1 MCCWEK
7 KKEKNCFENLGTSC
21 NWANHLDMM
30 VAVVAVAH
38 CSSGKVLE
46 VAMAVGSL
54 AGRCFHIV
62 VVGWSSYELVVD
74 HKVVMVVAV
83 IGAVT
88 HKMFGVDKY
97 LFAAVVKSKLCCNN
111 LGCGFVVA
119 VVCFC
124 LWFLLESYLN

>member
-1 MCCWEK
+1 
-7 KKEKNCFENLGTSC
+7 
-21 NWANHLDMM
+21 M

-38 CSSGKVLE
+38 CSSGKMFAMAHCSSGKMFAM
-46 VAMAVGSL
+46 AMAVGNL
-54 AGRCFHIV
+54 TGRCFHIV
-62 VVGWSSYELVVD
+62 VVVV
-74 HKVVMVVAV
+74 VVAV

-88 HKMFGVDKY
+88 HKMFGVDKH
-97 LFAAVVKSKLCCNN
+97 LFAAVVKSKMGCDS

>member
-1 MCCWEK
+1 
-7 KKEKNCFENLGTSC
+7 
-21 NWANHLDMM
+21 M

-38 CSSGKVLE
+38 CSSGKMFAM
-46 VAMAVGSL
+46 AMAVGSL
-54 AGRCFHIV
+54 TGRCFH
-62 VVGWSSYELVVD
+62 VVGWGSYELMMVVL
-74 HKVVMVVAV
+74 VMVVAV

-88 HKMFGVDKY
+88 HKMFGVDKH
-97 LFAAVVKSKLCCNN
+97 LFAAVVKSKMGCDS